1 MNDANCRDVTVN
13 RISSLPIELVS
24 FNGTKKNGDNFLY
37 WVTASEKDNDYF
49 TLECTIDGEIW
60 FDITNIKAAGN
71 SQQELS
77 YSYIH
82 KTYDRSVTNYYRLS
96 QTDFNG
102 VRTYFNDV
110 AITNTPNQ
118 KEVVKIVNTI
128 GQKVN
133 SFSPN
138 GMYFEIYD
146 DGSIMKVMK

>member
-1 MNDANCRDVTVN
+1 VGDANCRDITVN

-24 FNGTKKNGDNFLY
+24 FNGMKKNGDNFLY
-37 WVTASEKDNDYF
+37 WVTASERDNDYF
-49 TLECTIDGEIW
+49 TLEYSIDGEFW
-60 FDITNIKAAGN
+60 LDISNINAAGN

-77 YSYIH
+77 YSYTH
-82 KTYDRSVTNYYRLS
+82 KTYDRSVTNYYKLS

-102 VRTYFNDV
+102 VRTYFNNV
-110 AITNTPNQ
+110 SITNTPNQ

-128 GQKVN
+128 GQEVN

-146 DGSIMKVMK
+146 DGSIIKVMK